1 MENIKKAL
9 EVLRLA
15 QRLQKQLNIDLKT
28 AYIQA
33 KEIINNKNSK
43 S

>member
-9 EVLRLA
+9 EVLKLA

-33 KEIINNKNSK
+33 KEIISQNQS
-43 S
+43 

>member
-1 MENIKKAL
+1 MENIKKEL

-15 QRLQKQLNIDLKT
+15 QRLQKQLNIDFKE

-33 KEIINNKNSK
+33 KEIINNKYGN
-43 S
+43 